1 MTSFPKATAAAERL
15 KRVPCVAAGVV
26 RPPRRPQGWEP
37 GGPEPLGDQGRPEL
51 QPGPG
56 EDLCFLS
63 GNFRLFQR
71 QDGHRWSLDDLATAW
86 FATQL
91 MPQPPATFLDL
102 GCGIGSVLMM
112 LAWRFPSAHG
122 VGIEAQTLSAGLA
135 RRSLCYNGLA
145 QRVSLFEGDFRD
157 KPPALQNQV
166 FDLITGTPPYFA
178 DGAGIQS
185 DKPQCAPCRFEH
197 RGGVQ
202 EYCRV
207 AATHLSPD
215 GVFVLVTASPQA
227 ASVRLAAAQLGL
239 SWLQQLDVV
248 PREGKAPLI
257 SLFALAK
264 REVALNAGRY
274 QHNTIVVR
282 STDLQWT
289 PAFQGVRLTMGMP
302 SVWR

>member
-1 MTSFPKATAAAERL
+1 MNFLTTADPQERL
-15 KRVPCVAAGVV
+15 QGVPCVAAGVV
-26 RPPRRPQGWEP
+26 RPPRRPQGWDP
-37 GGPEPLGDQGRPEL
+37 GGPVPLGDQGQPEL

-71 QDGHRWSLDDLATAW
+71 QDGHRWSLDDLVTAW

-91 MPQPPATFLDL
+91 KARPPTVFLDL

-112 LAWRFPSAHG
+112 VAWRFPFAQG
-122 VGIEAQTLSAGLA
+122 VGIEAQALSASLA
-135 RRSLCYNGLA
+135 RRSLFYNGLA
-145 QRVSLFEGDFRD
+145 QRVSLLEGDFRD
-157 KPPALQNQV
+157 RPAALQNQV
-166 FDLITGTPPYFA
+166 FDLVTGTPPYFA
-178 DGAGIQS
+178 AGTGVQS
-185 DKPQCAPCRFEH
+185 DRPQCAPCRFEH

-215 GVFVLVTASPQA
+215 GVFVLVTASQQA
-227 ASVRLAAAQLGL
+227 ASVRQAALQLGL

-264 REVALNAGRY
+264 REVALDAGRY

-282 STDLQWT
+282 GADLQWT
-289 PAFQGVRLTMGMP
+289 RAFRVVRQTMGMP